1 MSTSEERTVRK
12 VQQSDSVN
20 DIILKD
26 DLFLKFLKAENP
38 EISWDVFFSEIGRL
52 MEVAK
57 EKN

>member
-26 DLFLKFLKAENP
+26 DLFLKAENP
-38 EISWDVFFSEIGRL
+38 ENSRDVFFSEIGRL